1 MITIK
6 KSPTADT
13 RTCDVT
19 KVTRS
24 ELLKSSEQH
33 IHDVIRALDF
43 FTAQIENA
51 RSVHD
56 YDKIENIDQFY
67 ADFVTKFQQTSWW
80 DNHRKIHRHH
90 LNYAD
95 GVPPDV
101 NLVDVIEYICDCV
114 MAGMARSGSVY
125 DITLP
130 NEVLVRAFQNTI
142 ELLKKNVEVEKCS

>member
-13 RTCDVT
+13 RTCDVS
-19 KVTRS
+19 KVS
-24 ELLKSSEQH
+24 ISDLLSSSEQH

-43 FTAQIENA
+43 FIEMMDTA
-51 RSVHD
+51 RGTHD
-56 YDKIENIDQFY
+56 YDKIENIDRFY
-67 ADFVTKFQQTSWW
+67 ADFVTKFKQTGWW

-95 GVPPDV
+95 GVPADV

-130 NEVLVRAFQNTI
+130 NEVLFRAFQNTV
-142 ELLKKNVEVEKCS
+142 ELLKKNVEVEKAP